1 MKKNYLK
8 KNGIGF
14 IFYWLLAIL
23 LVFLFLYPIYF
34 VFVSS
39 LKDNNEIWHTMFKL
53 PEEAQWSNF
62 QDAIFNVG
70 ILRSVLN
77 SFVLSAGATL
87 VIIVIGTMGA
97 YPISRRII
105 MGAKQLKLYY
115 LLGLMV
121 PAYGM
126 LIPMVRLFTQLGL
139 RDKYIPMILL
149 YAGINFPISMYLII
163 GYLDSVSRE
172 IDEAALIDGCTVP
185 QTLFRIIFPLCGPGI
200 STAGILTF
208 LNVYNEL
215 VFANTLLQ
223 RKSMMTISVTLL
235 GLKGE
240 RFTSWGVMFAAIVLS
255 ILPILIVYLL
265 MQEKIEAGVTN
276 GAVKG

>member
-1 MKKNYLK
+1 MKAEYLK
-8 KNGIGF
+8 KHGF
-14 IFYWLLAIL
+14 GSIFYWLIAVL

-34 VFVSS
+34 VVVSS
-39 LKDNNEIWHTMFKL
+39 FKDNNEIWYTMFSL
-53 PEEAQWSNF
+53 PEEVEWLNY

-77 SFVLSAGATL
+77 SFLLSAGATL
-87 VIIVIGTMGA
+87 VIVIVGTMGA
-97 YPISRRII
+97 YPISRHII
-105 MGAKQLKLYY
+105 RGAKQLKLYY
-115 LLGLMV
+115 LIGLMV

-126 LIPMVRLFTQLGL
+126 LIPMVKLFTQLGL
-139 RDKYIPMILL
+139 RDKYWPMILL

-185 QTLFRIIFPLCGPGI
+185 QTLFRVIFPLCGPGI

>member
-1 MKKNYLK
+1 MKAKYLK
-8 KNGIGF
+8 KHGF
-14 IFYWLLAIL
+14 GSIFYWLIAVL

-34 VFVSS
+34 VVVSS
-39 LKDNNEIWHTMFKL
+39 FKDNNEIWYTMFSL
-53 PEEAQWSNF
+53 PEEVEWLNY

-77 SFVLSAGATL
+77 SFLLSAGATL
-87 VIIVIGTMGA
+87 VIVIVGTMGA
-97 YPISRRII
+97 YPISRHII
-105 MGAKQLKLYY
+105 RGAKQLKLYY
-115 LLGLMV
+115 LIGLMV

-126 LIPMVRLFTQLGL
+126 LIPMVKLFTQLGL
-139 RDKYIPMILL
+139 RDKYWPMILL

-185 QTLFRIIFPLCGPGI
+185 QTLFRVIFPLCGPGI

>member
-1 MKKNYLK
+1 MKAKYLK
-8 KNGIGF
+8 KHGF
-14 IFYWLLAIL
+14 GSIFYWLIAVL

-34 VFVSS
+34 VVVSS
-39 LKDNNEIWHTMFKL
+39 FKDNNEIWYTMFSL
-53 PEEAQWSNF
+53 PEEVEWLNY

-77 SFVLSAGATL
+77 SFLLSAGATL
-87 VIIVIGTMGA
+87 VIVIVGTMGA
-97 YPISRRII
+97 YPISRHII
-105 MGAKQLKLYY
+105 RGAKQLKLYY
-115 LLGLMV
+115 LIGLMV

-126 LIPMVRLFTQLGL
+126 LIPMVKLFTQLGL
-139 RDKYIPMILL
+139 RDKYWPMILL

-185 QTLFRIIFPLCGPGI
+185 QTLFRVIFPLCGPGI

-240 RFTSWGVMFAAIVLS
+240 RFKSWGVMFAAIVLS